1 MTEHIRT
8 DSLYERI
15 GGEAGIDTMVVAFY
29 NRVLSDSEL
38 APFFED
44 VEIDKLRDM
53 QREFFSAALGGDV
66 EYGGQ
71 PLRYTHHARKIERR
85 HFARFVDHL
94 LETLR
99 DRGMEEE
106 DVSAIIAR
114 VNTYSD
120 DIIGGHGVDG

>member
-1 MTEHIRT
+1 MSDENGT
-8 DSLYERI
+8 LYERI
-15 GGEAGIDTMVVAFY
+15 GGREGIDKMVVAFY

-38 APFFED
+38 APFFKD
-44 VEIDKLRDM
+44 VEADKLRDM
-53 QREFFSAALGGDV
+53 QREFFGAALGGDID
-66 EYGGQ
+66 YGGQ
-71 PLRYTHHARKIERR
+71 PLRQVHHGHSIERR

-99 DRGMEEE
+99 DQGMEEE